1 MPLGGVII
9 IGQESIT
16 YHNGRQYLAIAPPA
30 LKVSHIHLG
39 LVTACGSYNI
49 GYIEQRCSNMLVVLL
64 KSFCKFDAMDQ
75 EQHILTWVFI
85 SSQQGSITCHGQIDP
100 NGSRYLLGDL
110 EGMLFMLLLEQQ
122 EVDGNLEIKGI
133 KLEAL
138 GEV

>member
-39 LVTACGSYNI
+39 LVT
-49 GYIEQRCSNMLVVLL
+49 VVVTKLDILTKHAAICLL
-64 KSFCKFDAMDQ
+64 CCINSCCKFDTMDQ

-85 SSQQGSITCHGQIDP
+85 SFQQGSITCHGQIDP